1 MTHTSTTIANV
12 PQHFALYT
20 QFVVALIIMAATAMV
35 FINAQTE
42 AHRVSAG
49 IQKAHIDGMSPT
61 RP

>member
-1 MTHTSTTIANV
+1 MTYTSTAIAKV

-20 QFVVALIIMAATAMV
+20 QLVVALIIVAITAMV

-42 AHRVSAG
+42 AHRVSVG
-49 IQKAHIDGMSPT
+49 IQNAHIDGMSPT